1 MLLIVFFR
9 TRALQAAC
17 TNADIRASAG
27 MRRRRGSSGYEN
39 IGSGSLEC
47 RSRALGVLVQREGK
61 PGCGAN
67 DSRVWASL
75 LLVVPVGLVLGLL
88 AFGDHGGSRLRPTP
102 ASLTAVGVAALAA
115 GPVAVE
121 LMGAFFWLLGVALV
135 VACFTIV
142 VVLRVPRHPVPE

>member
-1 MLLIVFFR
+1 MAAAATR
-9 TRALQAAC
+9 TSESEVSNAARAPWACSCSGKGSLAAVR
-17 TNADIRASAG
+17 TTAG
-27 MRRRRGSSGYEN
+27 M
-39 IGSGSLEC
+39 
-47 RSRALGVLVQREGK
+47 
-61 PGCGAN
+61 
-67 DSRVWASL
+67 WASL

-88 AFGDHGGSRLRPTP
+88 AFGDHGGSRLRRTP

-142 VVLRVPRHPVPE
+142 VVLRVPRHPVPD